1 MSKPVYKHTQAL
13 EEMSQAALKMNKL
26 IIIMKWIPLK

>member
-26 IIIMKWIPLK
+26 IVTSYEI